1 LADSFT
7 NTKRLLALHKSL
19 EDKREEYIPLWKEI
33 QRLLMPEHGQFISEG
48 DEPNRLRDHSFIY
61 GQAPKTALQVLSGG
75 LQSMIPRNQK
85 WLSLGVMDPDKTE
98 FFAEFFETLSDRMLA
113 ILELSN
119 FYSAMSL
126 VFDEFCSFGV
136 GIPYVQ
142 EDFNNVVWL
151 RPLTVGEYS
160 IGVNSKDKVN
170 TLSRS
175 FYMNAINLVDE
186 FGNKGNGNNPD
197 NVPQRIRDEAEK
209 GKADGKYKV
218 IHIIKPNDKRQFGK
232 IDTKNK
238 KFISVYLYGEKSTD
252 DAILRESG
260 YNEFP
265 APCIRWKNVGSDIYG
280 TSPAIQVLWDIRAL
294 YKESKAKMNAINHQV
309 DPALNTTPDFHEQLY
324 RFKPGAT
331 FPSTDLKIKVAPV
344 LPPGFFDLRGVSED
358 ILTQRDQI
366 SNGFMNPL
374 FLMPTDQPAN
384 KTAFQVGK
392 EIEQKDA
399 QMGHV
404 VHKIETDLLDP
415 VLDRVFEIMLRRRLV
430 PDIPPELAGE
440 NIKIEYISMLSRA
453 SREMD
458 KLSIGEAIQ
467 MFMQVAQVKPDI
479 VPLLNGEELMRK
491 FIYANGAPT
500 KIFYDTDTYRQIL
513 QQEQEA
519 AAAKE
524 QELMMM
530 EQGKMAVDSIEKLS
544 KTDTSGQNALTALT
558 EGLEA

>member
-1 LADSFT
+1 MADDFT
-7 NTKRLLALHKSL
+7 RIKRLFALHKSL
-19 EDKREEYIPLWKEI
+19 EDKREEYIPLWKEV
-33 QRLLMPEHGQFISEG
+33 RALLMPEHGQFVSDG
-48 DEPNRLRDHSFIY
+48 DEPNKLKDYSRIY
-61 GQAPKTALQVLSGG
+61 GQAPKTSLQILSGG

-85 WLSLGVMDPDKTE
+85 WLSLGVADPDKTE
-98 FFAEFFETLSDRMLA
+98 FFAGFFEILSDRMLS

-126 VFDEFCSFGV
+126 VFDEFCGFGV

-142 EDFNNVVWL
+142 EDFENVMWL
-151 RPLTVGEYS
+151 RPLTVGEYA
-160 IGVNSKDKVN
+160 IGVDSHNKVN

-175 FYMNAINLVDE
+175 FFMNAINLVDE
-186 FGNKGNGNNPD
+186 FGDKGRGNYPD
-197 NVPQRIRDEAEK
+197 NVPQRIRNEAQQ
-209 GKADGKYKV
+209 GKADGKHKIV
-218 IHIIKPNDKRQFGK
+218 HIIKPNDKRQFGK
-232 IDTKNK
+232 IDSKQK
-238 KFISVYLYGEKSTD
+238 KFISIYLFGEKNTD
-252 DAILRESG
+252 DAVLRESG

-280 TSPAIQVLWDIRAL
+280 TSPAIQVLLDIKAL
-294 YKESKAKMNAINHQV
+294 YKETKAKMDAINHQAV
-309 DPALNTTPDFHEQLY
+309 PMFNVTPDFHEQLY

-331 FPSTDLKIKVAPV
+331 FPSTDGKNKVSPV

-358 ILTQRDQI
+358 IINQRDQI
-366 SNGFMNPL
+366 AGGFMNPL
-374 FLMPTDQPAN
+374 FLMPDATPN
-384 KTAFQVGK
+384 MTAFEVAQR
-392 EIEQKDA
+392 IQQKDA
-399 QMGHV
+399 QLGHV

-430 PDIPPELAGE
+430 PDIPPELAGD

-467 MFMQVAQVKPDI
+467 MFLQVAQIKPDV

-500 KIFYDTDTYRQIL
+500 KIFYDSDTYKQIL

-524 QELMMM
+524 QELMAM
-530 EQGKMAVDSIEKLS
+530 EQGKMAVDSVEKLS
-544 KTDTSGQNALTALT
+544 KTDTIGENALTNLT
-558 EGLEA
+558 EAMAG